1 MARRSYDQYCGL
13 ARALDLLGER
23 WTLLIVR
30 NLLLGPQR
38 YSDLLRGL
46 PGITTNLLAKR
57 LREMEAEGLI
67 ERATETSEA
76 AAYRLTS
83 SGKSLE
89 PAIHALG
96 RWGWGRLG
104 KPTARD
110 RRSIEWLLV
119 ALRRRYRGG
128 LKLSAELDVDGE
140 PYHMVLRDDEAE
152 IGRGRVPG
160 AELRIRGKAT
170 DIAELFLNGLPRDAG
185 PRRIAVE
192 GGGGLLRSLVDAFT
206 RGDRPPGAPRSM
218 RKEPGGLASVRPG
231 SSVGTRQRRSA
242 R

>member
-1 MARRSYDQYCGL
+1 MSRRSYDQYCGL
-13 ARALDLLGER
+13 ARALDVLGER

-57 LREMEAEGLI
+57 LKEMEAEGLI
-67 ERATETSEA
+67 ERADAGRQPTS
-76 AAYRLTS
+76 YRLTEL
-83 SGKSLE
+83 GHALE

-96 RWGWGRLG
+96 RWGWRRMN
-104 KPTARD
+104 KPTSRD

-128 LKLSAELDVDGE
+128 VTLSAEIEANGT
-140 PYHMVLRDDEAE
+140 PYHIVLRGEHAE

-160 AELRIRGKAT
+160 AEVRVRGEGTA
-170 DIAELFLNGLPRDAG
+170 IAQLFLDGLATG
-185 PRRIAVE
+185 PGAKGLEVE
-192 GGGGLLRSLVDAFT
+192 GGARLLRALVGAFT
-206 RGDRPPGAPRSM
+206 RGDA
-218 RKEPGGLASVRPG
+218 EPA
-231 SSVGTRQRRSA
+231 VGPDAKRA
-242 R
+242 

>member
-13 ARALDLLGER
+13 ARALDVLGER

-38 YSDLLRGL
+38 YSELLRGL

-57 LREMEAEGLI
+57 LQDMEREGLI
-67 ERATETSEA
+67 EHGVSGED

-83 SGKSLE
+83 TGRSLE

-96 RWGWGRLG
+96 RWGWQRMG
-104 KPTARD
+104 KPSAKD

-128 LKLSAELDVDGE
+128 VELSAQLEASGE
-140 PYHMVLRDDEAE
+140 TYHIVLRGKSVE

-160 AELRIRGKAT
+160 ADLVLRGKDT
-170 DIAELFLNGLPRDAG
+170 DLARLFLDGLPKDGDSSGVEVAG
-185 PRRIAVE
+185 TAKH
-192 GGGGLLRSLVDAFT
+192 LRTLIGAFS
-206 RGDRPPGAPRSM
+206 RGDSRGGEGAAM
-218 RKEPGGLASVRPG
+218 AEGPGGRASVRPG
-231 SSVGTRQRRSA
+231 PSVVR
-242 R
+242 